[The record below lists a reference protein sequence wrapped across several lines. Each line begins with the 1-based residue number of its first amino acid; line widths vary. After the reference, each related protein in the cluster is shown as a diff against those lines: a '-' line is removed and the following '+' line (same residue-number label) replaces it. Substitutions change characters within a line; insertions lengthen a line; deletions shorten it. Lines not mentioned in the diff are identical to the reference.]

1 MKARF
6 RPPAEDDVRHAYA
19 WYREQGEGLA
29 PEFRRALDA
38 CVAQIE
44 RNPLAYPK
52 VYEELRRALLRRFP
66 YGIFYISNLRRLWYT
81 ESFTAVGIRKR
92 GSRATTPNIAV
103 QRTAGSRAGSRTILF
118 LRHLS

>member
-6 RPPAEDDVRHAYA
+6 RPPAEDDVRDAYA

-66 YGIFYISNLRRLWYT
+66 YGIFYPIEPTEVVVHGVFHGRRDPKAWQ
-81 ESFTAVGIRKR
+81 
-92 GSRATTPNIAV
+92 SRYNA
-103 QRTAGSRAGSRTILF
+103 
-118 LRHLS
+118 